1 MADIEEKATVL
12 ASLIAKATDDEIK
25 NVLRLYDVSQPTHT
39 IKKKLASA
47 DKGKLLK
54 TTQYLG
60 ITDHTTSTKPIII
73 HNIICRIQ
81 NLFPDLCSFCNV
93 KYTMTIDELPLL
105 ECALCGQG
113 AHTPC
118 LRQRLNLDV
127 TQEVTAKDIIKM
139 INPFSIPGMHYLCSE
154 CDESTIP
161 SEDATSPRSR
171 AGSLSVPKA
180 VDPAH
185 DVDATADTISSTQPP
200 THHLQPPTASSTNVV
215 KTSNSPAPQ
224 LPTASSTNVAKTNN
238 SPAPPPQPKPTCPFY
253 MKGQC
258 RHGISGKKD
267 GGCPKAHPTLCHR
280 LMTFGDQPKRGC
292 TKGKD
297 CDRLHPKMCP
307 ASMAKRECFT
317 ETCTL
322 YHVKGT
328 KRQPP
333 PAMPV
338 PTQTQ
343 SHTAESRQTEANL
356 ESSQIPSA
364 FLEVL
369 QTWKQELMASMDQ
382 KISAMQQELRPPQLN
397 PYQAAVPHA
406 ALNYLPTQ
414 MIHPGQGIHQPMFPL
429 QHRLF

>member
-1 MADIEEKATVL
+1 MADLDEKATIL
-12 ASLIAKATDDEIK
+12 ASLIAKATDDDIK
-25 NVLRLYDVSQPTHT
+25 NVLRLYDASQPTHN
-39 IKKKLASA
+39 IKKKLATA
-47 DKGKLLK
+47 DKGKLTK
-54 TTQYLG
+54 TIQYLG
-60 ITDHTTSTKPIII
+60 TSDQTTSTKPTII

-81 NLFPDLCSFCNV
+81 NLFPDLCTLCNV
-93 KYTMTIDELPLL
+93 KYTMTIEELPLL

-118 LRQRLNLDV
+118 LRQRLDLDD
-127 TQEVTAKDIIKM
+127 TQEATAEDIIKM
-139 INPFSIPGMHYLCSE
+139 INPYNIPGMHYLCLE
-154 CDESTIP
+154 CGESTIP
-161 SEDATSPRSR
+161 SQDATSSRSR
-171 AGSLSVPKA
+171 TGSLSVPKT
-180 VDPAH
+180 VDPVR
-185 DVDATADTISSTQPP
+185 DDNDTEVTAVT
-200 THHLQPPTASSTNVV
+200 TN
-215 KTSNSPAPQ
+215 NPPAPQ
-224 LPTASSTNVAKTNN
+224 PQPSSASSSNVVTTNN
-238 SPAPPPQPKPTCPFY
+238 PPVPPPPPPQPKPTCPFY

-280 LMTFGDQPKRGC
+280 LMTFGDQRPRGC
-292 TKGKD
+292 IKGKD
-297 CDRLHPKMCP
+297 CDKLHPKMCP

-333 PAMPV
+333 MVPV
-338 PTQTQ
+338 PKK
-343 SHTAESRQTEANL
+343 SHTAETRNTIVSSSKDQTAVSTEANL
-356 ESSQIPSA
+356 LSSQIPPG

-369 QTWKQELMASMDQ
+369 QSWKQELMASMDQ
-382 KISAMQQELRPPQLN
+382 KISAIHQETRLPQLN

-429 QHRLF
+429 QRLF